1 MNFIVPVTRA
11 AYIVRMNETE
21 ALTVMSALAQTTRMR
36 VFVMLARAGNA
47 GMGSGEI
54 ADAVDVPRNL
64 MSSHLAVLSRAGV
77 IASTKEG
84 RSVTYTAVGSVAI
97 ALAEHLRS
105 LVK

>member
-1 MNFIVPVTRA
+1 MDEP
-11 AYIVRMNETE
+11 E
-21 ALTVMSALAQTTRMR
+21 ALKVMSALAQSTRLK
-36 VFVMLARAGNA
+36 VFVLLAETGDV
-47 GMGSGEI
+47 GMGSGDI
-54 ADAVDVPRNL
+54 ADALGVPRNL
-64 MSSHLAVLSRAGV
+64 MSSHLAVLSKAGV